1 MEFTKGKDSHRKKSL
16 RARRKG
22 VWLMKREEQSNR
34 VRARILEVSRRLFVN
49 EGYEKATIRRIIDE
63 ADITTGSLYHFFK
76 NKEEILLAI
85 AGEVFTEAGEI
96 AERIVGE
103 MDPPLVFAMEVGIQ
117 FYLCQKK
124 LSIAET
130 YLAAYR
136 TQGVTEM
143 IGNRG
148 AKRSQVLF
156 EKYNIDFD
164 HQDYLIRTL
173 AFRGVFQSLLEE
185 MVYSG
190 QIDRIRMMS
199 TVIELGLSTF
209 GVPKE
214 EVEIAV
220 EKTFRLLRERSGEI
234 EALAEGLIDIFVNGH
249 R

>member
-1 MEFTKGKDSHRKKSL
+1 
-16 RARRKG
+16 
-22 VWLMKREEQSNR
+22 MKREEQSNR
-34 VRARILEVSRRLFVN
+34 VRAKILEVSRKLFVS
-49 EGYEKATIRRIIDE
+49 EGYEKATIRRIIEE

-85 AGEVFTEAGEI
+85 AGEVFNEAGDT
-96 AERIVGE
+96 AERLVGE
-103 MDPPLVFAMEVGIQ
+103 MDPPLVFALEIGLQ

-143 IGNRG
+143 IGKRG
-148 AKRSQVLF
+148 AHRSKLLF
-156 EKYNIDFD
+156 EKYNPQFD

-190 QIDRIRMMS
+190 QVDRVRMMA
-199 TVIELGLSTF
+199 TVIELGLATF

-214 EVEIAV
+214 EAELALQ
-220 EKTFRLLRERSGEI
+220 KTFRLLQERASEI
-234 EALAEGLIDIFVNGH
+234 EALAEGLLEIFVNGP